1 MCLDKVTA
9 TASGSASLWN
19 CFISFALFTSIREL
33 AFCSNLVEL
42 QYTYMYMYIYEYI
55 KLTCMYVYGFFLLGS
70 CKFSLPV
77 AFDDIVALSQTIV
90 VVLTDGISG
99 A

>member
-1 MCLDKVTA
+1 
-9 TASGSASLWN
+9 
-19 CFISFALFTSIREL
+19 
-33 AFCSNLVEL
+33 
-42 QYTYMYMYIYEYI
+42 MYMYIYEYI